1 GPFEPSGSKQ
11 ERGGTGRTCCKLRAS
26 RSGEVNSRLH
36 LDRRQ
41 KDSQEWLSHQGG
53 LKGDLAGK
61 LDDSGTRAEIELRAQ
76 GPLKRR
82 GWRPQADGHTG
93 STVCPPGGELGGA
106 HQSIVCAVEGVVG
119 FQDELRLDALMD
131 RDVLSDSGIQRNEV
145 GKVERV
151 AAESRGTVRA
161 AVAVCI
167 QIRVDHA
174 GVGLS
179 GLCSQNPAEL
189 PSASKV
195 APRTA
200 QRMCVAVEVP
210 NRA

>member
-76 GPLKRR
+76 APLKPR
-82 GWRPQADGHTG
+82 GWRPQADAHTG
-93 STVCPPGGELGGA
+93 STVCPLAGGLGGP
-106 HQSIVCAVEGVVG
+106 HHRTVCAGGAVVG
-119 FQDELRLDALMD
+119 SQD
-131 RDVLSDSGIQRNEV
+131 
-145 GKVERV
+145 
-151 AAESRGTVRA
+151 
-161 AVAVCI
+161 
-167 QIRVDHA
+167 
-174 GVGLS
+174 
-179 GLCSQNPAEL
+179 
-189 PSASKV
+189 
-195 APRTA
+195 
-200 QRMCVAVEVP
+200 
-210 NRA
+210 